1 MIVPPSG
8 AWNGRPGRQRI
19 AHTMRTAAIPRSPP
33 FKALRSRSVIGVY
46 SSFGLIPEV
55 PRFFS
60 LKARLY
66 NFQADKSAEK
76 SCDKV
81 ETNMKYHPMTGLA
94 V

>member
-55 PRFFS
+55 PRFS
-60 LKARLY
+60 LLRRGSTTFRLTKAQR
-66 NFQADKSAEK
+66 KVVI
-76 SCDKV
+76 KV